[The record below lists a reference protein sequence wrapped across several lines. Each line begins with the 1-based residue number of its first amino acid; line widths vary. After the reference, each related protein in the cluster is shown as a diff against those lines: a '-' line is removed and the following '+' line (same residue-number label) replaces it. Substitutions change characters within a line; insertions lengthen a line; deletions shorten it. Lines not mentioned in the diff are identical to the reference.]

1 VFFSILDMPQLD
13 SATFVGQVTW
23 FSLVFSAFYLIVLT
37 DVLPSLNRA
46 VKVRAK
52 RLDRVR
58 GDARQFDGVSVSA
71 QDSVDSMLSSG
82 SKGVSSLVSSALGG
96 FVSRVRLVTRKRM
109 ARS

>member
-1 VFFSILDMPQLD
+1 MPQWD

-23 FSLVFSAFYLIVLT
+23 FSLVFSVFYLVVLT

-52 RLDRVR
+52 RLDLVR

-71 QDSVDSMLSSG
+71 QESVDTMLSSG
-82 SKGVSSLVSSALGG
+82 SKSVSGLVSSALGG